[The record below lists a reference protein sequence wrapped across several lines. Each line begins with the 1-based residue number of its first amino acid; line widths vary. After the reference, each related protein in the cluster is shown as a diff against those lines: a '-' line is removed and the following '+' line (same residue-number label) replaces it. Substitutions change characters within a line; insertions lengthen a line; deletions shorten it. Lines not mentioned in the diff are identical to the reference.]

1 MKIRTQLVLGYAIV
15 FLFMIAIAGVMYRSI
30 SLLGGTEDWVDH
42 SWEVK
47 AHGNLILK
55 LLVDME
61 TGERGFL
68 ITGKEAFL
76 EPYEEGNR
84 AYGKTMVSLKD
95 LVFDNPVQVK
105 RLQEIDALVRKWQE
119 VAAKLE
125 IAARIKMDKTGGSM
139 EEVSALIQKGTGK
152 AVMDALRGR
161 LTSFISTEEE
171 LLNVRIKESD
181 RVAAQ
186 SIYVA
191 ILGTILAIMFGIVAV
206 FFITRNV
213 LRQVG
218 GEPGA
223 IAGITEQVARGD
235 LDVELERGSKEAT
248 GILASVRT
256 MVQSLRANRDKIEQQ
271 NWLNT
276 GQSDLEDQMRGDQS
290 IAILCT
296 NIMTFI
302 SNYLDVQVG
311 TFYVNEGEGTFKL
324 MASYAYKTR
333 KNLSNEFKIGQ
344 GLIGQAALE
353 KQSIVLTNVPDDY
366 ITVTSSLGK
375 KKPRNILVIPLIYN
389 EIVMGVLEIGSFDE
403 FPELQTTFLEE
414 ISERVAI
421 IINSAQARVQ
431 LQNALEVAQQQ
442 AEDLESQQKELRAA
456 NEELEEQTQKLQV
469 SEEQLKS
476 QQEELQV
483 SNEEL
488 EEKTRAL
495 EMERKQVIEKNM
507 ELKDIG
513 RDLEQRAK
521 ELEISSRYKSEF
533 LANMSHELRTPL
545 NSLLILA
552 QDLVSNKKNN
562 LDKDQVESATIIE
575 NSGQELLNLINE
587 ILDLSK
593 IEAGRMAINIENVN
607 LSEIAE
613 GIMTNFKHLT
623 YDKGLKL
630 IVTSTENLP
639 ETVQTDQQKLDQII
653 KNLISNAVKFT
664 QKGEVS
670 VEFSRPGE
678 EVNLSRSG
686 LDSQNAI
693 AISVT
698 DTGIGIPG
706 DKQLEIFEAFH
717 QADGS
722 TSRLYGGTGLG
733 LSISRE
739 LAKILGGEIQLESTE
754 GKGSTFTLYL
764 PIEKEEVKREGVKR
778 DGVKREDVRR
788 EDVKRESRIT
798 YHASI
803 PDDRDDIKENDRVIL
818 VIEDDP
824 QFAKTLSKF
833 CHERDFKCIHA
844 GDGETG
850 LRLADKYGPDAII
863 LDIRLPGIEGW
874 EVLEALKDDSKTRH
888 IPVHMISVE
897 EETIDAFKKGAIGY
911 LTKPVTEKQLG
922 QAFTKIEDMIDRTI
936 KNLLVVE
943 DDQIM
948 RKNIIK
954 LIGNGD
960 VKTKAVASG
969 KEALKE
975 LRTNSYDCVILD
987 LNLPDISGFEVLSKL
1002 DESEDI
1008 SIPPVI
1014 VYTGKDLTREEE
1026 YQLQK
1031 YATSIIVKGVVS
1043 QERLL
1048 DETALFL
1055 HRVVDNLPA
1064 RKRKMISRLHDED
1077 VLFEGKKILVVDD
1090 DMRNVFAISRVLE
1103 EKGMHVHK
1111 AGDGQ
1116 NALDLLDKESD
1127 MDLVLMDIMMPI
1139 MDGYEAIRRIR
1150 SQERFRGLPILA
1162 ITAKAMKEDRD
1173 DCIAAGANDYIAKPV
1188 EIERLLSLMR
1198 VWLYK

>member
-1 MKIRTQLVLGYAIV
+1 
-15 FLFMIAIAGVMYRSI
+15 MIAIAGVMYRSI
-30 SLLGGTEDWVDH
+30 PSLVETEHWVDH
-42 SWEVK
+42 TWEVK

-95 LVFDNPVQVK
+95 LVSDNPIQVK
-105 RLQEIDALVRKWQE
+105 RLQEIDALARKWQE
-119 VAAKLE
+119 VAAKPE

-139 EEVSALIQKGTGK
+139 DDVSALIQKGTGK

-161 LTSFISTEEE
+161 LTSFISAEEE

-181 RVAAQ
+181 KVAAQ
-186 SIYVA
+186 SIYVV

-218 GEPGA
+218 GEPGT

-235 LDVELERGSKEAT
+235 LDVEFERGSKEAT
-248 GILASVRT
+248 GILASLRT

-290 IAILCT
+290 IAILYT

-311 TFYVNEGEGTFKL
+311 TFYVNKGEGTFKL

-366 ITVTSSLGK
+366 IAITSSLGK

-389 EIVMGVLEIGSFDE
+389 KTVMGVLEIGSFDE
-403 FPELQTTFLEE
+403 FSELQTTFLEQ
-414 ISERVAI
+414 ISERIAI
-421 IINSAQARVQ
+421 AINSSQARVRVQ
-431 LQNALEVAQQQ
+431 DTLEVTQQQ
-442 AEDLESQQKELRAA
+442 AEDLESQQEELKAA

-476 QQEELQV
+476 QQEELQIT
-483 SNEEL
+483 NEEL
-488 EEKTRAL
+488 EGKTRAL
-495 EMERKQVIEKNM
+495 EMERKQVIEKNI
-507 ELKDIG
+507 ELKNIG
-513 RDLEQRAK
+513 RDLEHRAK
-521 ELEISSRYKSEF
+521 ELEITSRYKSEF

-593 IEAGRMAINIENVN
+593 IEAGRMAINIESVS

-613 GIMTNFKHLT
+613 GITVNFKHFT
-623 YDKGLKL
+623 DDKGLNLAVNLKR
-630 IVTSTENLP
+630 NLP
-639 ETVQTDQQKLDQII
+639 KTVQTDQQKLDQII
-653 KNLISNAVKFT
+653 KNLMSNAVKFT
-664 QKGEVS
+664 EKGEVS

-754 GKGSTFTLYL
+754 DKGSTFTLYL
-764 PIEKEEVKREGVKR
+764 PIEKEDVKREEVKREDVKREGVKR
-778 DGVKREDVRR
+778 
-788 EDVKRESRIT
+788 ESRIM

-850 LRLADKYGPDAII
+850 LGLADKYGPDAII

-874 EVLEALKDDSKTRH
+874 EVLEALKNDSKTRH

-897 EETIDAFKKGAIGY
+897 EETIDAFRKGAIGY
-911 LTKPVTEKQLG
+911 LTKPVTEDQLG
-922 QAFTKIEDMIDRTI
+922 QAFAKIEDMIDRTI

-954 LIGNGD
+954 LIGNSD
-960 VKTKAVASG
+960 VKTKAVANG

-1014 VYTGKDLTREEE
+1014 VYTGRDLTREEE

-1031 YATSIIVKGVVS
+1031 YAASIIVKGVVS

-1055 HRVVDNLPA
+1055 HRVVDDLPA
-1064 RKRKMISRLHDED
+1064 GKRKMISRLHDED
-1077 VLFEGKKILVVDD
+1077 VLFEGRKILVVDD

-1116 NALDLLDKESD
+1116 NALDLLDKEPD
-1127 MDLVLMDIMMPI
+1127 MDLVLMDIMMPV
-1139 MDGYEAIRRIR
+1139 MDGYEAMREIRNPKSKI
-1150 SQERFRGLPILA
+1150 QNHDVPIIAL
-1162 ITAKAMKEDRD
+1162 TAKAMKEDRD

-1188 EIERLLSLMR
+1188 QIERLLSLMR

>member
-1 MKIRTQLVLGYAIV
+1 MKLRTQLVLGYAVV
-15 FLFMIAIAGVMYRSI
+15 FLFMIAIAGAMYRNSVT
-30 SLLGGTEDWVDH
+30 LHETEDWVDH
-42 SWEVK
+42 TWEVK
-47 AHGNLILK
+47 AYGNLVLK

-68 ITGKEAFL
+68 ITGKEVFL
-76 EPYEEGNR
+76 GPYEEGNR
-84 AYGKTMVSLKD
+84 AYEKTMDSLKD
-95 LVFDNPVQVK
+95 LVSDNPIQVQ
-105 RLQEIDALVRKWQE
+105 RLQEIHALVKKWQE
-119 VAAKLE
+119 VAAKPE
-125 IAARIKMDKTGGSM
+125 IAARIKMDKNRSSM
-139 EEVSALIQKGTGK
+139 EEISALIQKGTGK
-152 AVMDALRGR
+152 TVMDELRDTLAG
-161 LTSFISTEEE
+161 FISAEEE
-171 LLNVRIKESD
+171 LLSVRIKESD
-181 RVAAQ
+181 RATTQ
-186 SIYVA
+186 NLYVA
-191 ILGTILAIMFGIVAV
+191 IFGAILAIMFGSVAV

-218 GEPGA
+218 GEPA
-223 IAGITEQVARGD
+223 SIAGITEQIALGD
-235 LDVELERGSKEAT
+235 LDIEIKGDPKAGT
-248 GILASVRT
+248 GILASLRT
-256 MVQSLRANRDKIEQQ
+256 MIGSLRERRDEAEQQ
-271 NWLNT
+271 GWLNT
-276 GQSDLEDQMRGDQS
+276 GQSELENQMRGDQTIETLCGNIITH
-290 IAILCT
+290 IA
-296 NIMTFI
+296 
-302 SNYLDVQVG
+302 NYLEIQIG
-311 TFYVNEGEGTFKL
+311 TLYVNEGNGTFRL

-353 KQSIVLTNVPDDY
+353 RQSIVLTNVPDDY
-366 ITVTSSLGK
+366 IAITSSLGK
-375 KKPRNILVIPLIYN
+375 KKPTNILVIPLIYN
-389 EIVMGVLEIGSFDE
+389 EIVLGILEIGSFDI
-403 FPELQTTFLEE
+403 FSELQITILEQ
-414 ISERVAI
+414 ISERIAI
-421 IINSAQARVQ
+421 VINSSQARAR
-431 LQNALEVAQQQ
+431 LQDALEVTQRQ
-442 AEDLESQQKELRAA
+442 AEDLESQQEELRTA

-483 SNEEL
+483 TNEEL
-488 EEKTRAL
+488 EQKTQAL
-495 EMERKQVIEKNM
+495 EMERKQVIEKNI

-593 IEAGRMAINIENVN
+593 IEAGRMDINIESVS

-613 GIMTNFKHLT
+613 GITTNFKHLT
-623 YDKGLKL
+623 YDKGIELT
-630 IVTSTENLP
+630 VTSKTNLP

-664 QKGEVS
+664 EKGEVS
-670 VEFSRPGE
+670 VEFYRPGE

-686 LDSQNAI
+686 LDSQKAI

-706 DKQLEIFEAFH
+706 DKQLDIFEAFH
-717 QADGS
+717 QVDGS

-764 PIEKEEVKREGVKR
+764 PIEKAEVKREY
-778 DGVKREDVRR
+778 VKREDVKR

-798 YHASI
+798 HHASI
-803 PDDRDDIKENDRVIL
+803 PDDRDDVEENDRVIL
-818 VIEDDP
+818 VIEDDS
-824 QFAKTLSKF
+824 QFAKILSKF
-833 CHERDFKCIHA
+833 CHERHFKCIHA

-850 LRLADKYGPDAII
+850 LGLADKYRPDAII
-863 LDIRLPGIEGW
+863 LDIRLPGIKGW

-888 IPVHMISVE
+888 IPVHMMSVE

-911 LTKPVTEKQLG
+911 LTKPVTEEQLG
-922 QAFTKIEDMIDRTI
+922 HAFTKIEDMIDRTI

-943 DDQIM
+943 DDKIM
-948 RKNIIK
+948 RKNIIN
-954 LIGNGD
+954 LIGNSD
-960 VKTKAVASG
+960 VKTKAVANG
-969 KEALKE
+969 REAVKE
-975 LRTNSYDCVILD
+975 LKTNSYDCVILD
-987 LNLPDISGFEVLSKL
+987 LNLPDISGFEVLSRL
-1002 DESEDI
+1002 DEAEDI

-1014 VYTGKDLTREEE
+1014 VYTGRDLTREEE

-1031 YATSIIVKGVVS
+1031 YAASIIVKGVVS

-1090 DMRNVFAISRVLE
+1090 DMRNVFAISKILQ
-1103 EKGMHVHK
+1103 EKGMDVHK
-1111 AGDGQ
+1111 AGDGK
-1116 NALDLLDKESD
+1116 NALDLLDKKPD

-1139 MDGYEAIRRIR
+1139 MDGYEAMRRIR

-1188 EIERLLSLMR
+1188 QIERLLSLMR